1 MDKGRVEREIGKKER
16 KARHALYKGKRVRKG
31 LWE

>member
-1 MDKGRVEREIGKKER
+1 MESGKRNRKKKER
-16 KARHALYKGKRVRKG
+16 KVRHVLYKGKRVRKG